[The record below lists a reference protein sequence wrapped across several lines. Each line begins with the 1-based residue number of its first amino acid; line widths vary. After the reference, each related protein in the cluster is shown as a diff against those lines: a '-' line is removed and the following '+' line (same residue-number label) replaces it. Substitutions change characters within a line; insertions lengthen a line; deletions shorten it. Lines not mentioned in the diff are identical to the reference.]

1 MDGRSARPKG
11 IALTERQRIAW
22 LRLIRS
28 DNVGPATFR
37 DLINHFGS
45 AETAL
50 AALPELSARGGA
62 TRSIRIATEGEAER
76 ELEAANKF
84 GARFV
89 GIGEPEYPPSLRQI
103 DGAPPLLAVKGN
115 LSAAVG
121 PAIGVVGSRNASISG
136 TKFAAMVARDCG
148 CAGYTIVSGLARGI
162 DTAAHR
168 ASLDTGTIAAM
179 AGGLD
184 QPYPPEN
191 AGLLEEIWNGNG
203 LAVSEMPFGWEPRA
217 RDCPRRNRLIAGI
230 ALGVVIVKAATRS
243 GSLITARLAGEFRR
257 LVFAVPGSPLDPRC
271 HGTNSLLKDGAM
283 IVTAPSDI
291 VEAVAPLSKPDRSPH
306 LSSKSPTTAQRPV
319 RHTCR
324 RRARPRRRYFAFASR
339 RNRSRPHRGCP
350 RADACRDRRYH
361 PTHRADACRGLPRP
375 AGTGYRRT
383 STSPDGRARLSC
395 NGRMRHYMRAC
406 RSPASM

>member
-1 MDGRSARPKG
+1 MDARSARPRG
-11 IALTERQRIAW
+11 IALTDRQRLAW

-62 TRSIRIATEGEAER
+62 TRSIRIATEAEVQR
-76 ELEAANKF
+76 ELEVAHRF

-89 GIGEPEYPPSLRQI
+89 GIGEPEYPQTLRQI

-115 LSAAVG
+115 LAAAAQPAVG
-121 PAIGVVGSRNASISG
+121 IVGSRNASISG
-136 TKFAAMVARDCG
+136 AKFAAMIARDCG
-148 CAGYTIVSGLARGI
+148 RAGYTIISGLARGI

-168 ASLDTGTIAAM
+168 ASLDTGTIAAI

-191 AGLLEEIWNGNG
+191 AGLLEEIWGGNG

-217 RDCPRRNRLIAGI
+217 RDFPRRNRLIAGI
-230 ALGVVIVKAATRS
+230 SLGVVVVEAATRS
-243 GSLITARLAGEFRR
+243 GSLITARLAGEFGR

-271 HGTNSLLKDGAM
+271 HGTNGLLKDGAM
-283 IVTAPSDI
+283 IVTAPDDI
-291 VEAVAPLSKPDRSPH
+291 IEALAPISQLDLFSAPVAEEPDRGGVSMMPPDESDRSRITDA
-306 LSSKSPTTAQRPV
+306 LGPTPV
-319 RHTCR
+319 EIDDIIRHT
-324 RRARPRRRYFAFASR
+324 
-339 RNRSRPHRGCP
+339 
-350 RADACRDRRYH
+350 
-361 PTHRADACRGLPRP
+361 GLPASSVYLVLLELDI
-375 AGTGYRRT
+375 AG
-383 STSPDGRARLSC
+383 RLH
-395 NGRMRHYMRAC
+395 RHPGGLVSLAMDI
-406 RSPASM
+406 